1 MEKNIKNFILIYF
14 LLSLIFIP
22 FVIAQ
27 EPKSVLDYPV
37 GPIKPF
43 DWLFGF
49 TELTTV
55 GHVIIFV
62 LLFLIFMFAF
72 VDILTLTAP
81 FFSRRTVYI
90 ISFGLSLLIA
100 LSRGLIAIARF
111 LLSLASTMGVVA
123 VVSEIIAAFV
133 IFILLSW
140 GSTKAYLWAMRR
152 KVRAQALRGATGPA
166 EAWQKLEQ
174 FQQLT
179 KK

>member
-1 MEKNIKNFILIYF
+1 MKKNIKNFILIYF

-37 GPIKPF
+37 GAIKPF

-111 LLSLASTMGVVA
+111 LLSLASTVGVVA
-123 VVSEIIAAFV
+123 VVSEIIVAFV

-140 GSTKAYLWAMRR
+140 GSTKAFKWALKRR
-152 KVRAQALRGATGPA
+152 LKAKALKEAEEPAT
-166 EAWQKLEQ
+166 AWTKLKE
-174 FQQLT
+174 FEELT
-179 KK
+179 K